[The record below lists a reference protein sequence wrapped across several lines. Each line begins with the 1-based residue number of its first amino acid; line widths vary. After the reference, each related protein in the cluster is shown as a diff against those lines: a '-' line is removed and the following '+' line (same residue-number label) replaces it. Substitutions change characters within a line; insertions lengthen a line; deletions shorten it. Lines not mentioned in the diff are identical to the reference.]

1 MATASTV
8 NLHAPAVLTSDFDYH
23 LPPELIASEP
33 LPDRAASR
41 MLVVNREAG
50 TLEHRSFADLP
61 QYVRPGDL
69 WVMNN
74 TRVVPA
80 RYFSNDGSREVLRLE
95 PLTAT
100 RWRCMVKPGKKFR
113 LGHTVQIGDATGT
126 VEDILENGERILQWD
141 REVDEATHG
150 HLALPHY
157 MGRDDQPADRERYQT
172 VFAQAAGAIAAPTA
186 GLHFTPEILE
196 KLPHAFVTL
205 HVGVGTFQPVKADK
219 LEEHVMHSEN
229 YVVSAETAT
238 AVQAAK
244 RVVAVGTTAMRTLET
259 VARDHD
265 GQVVAQSGSTDIFIY
280 PGYPFRAV
288 GAMLTNFHLPKS
300 TLIMLVS
307 AFAGKEL
314 ILRAYEEAIRE
325 RYRFFSYGDCMLIL

>member
-1 MATASTV
+1 M
-8 NLHAPAVLTSDFDYH
+8 LTSDFDYS

-41 MLVVNREAG
+41 MLVVHRETG
-50 TLEHRSFADLP
+50 TLEHRLFSDLP
-61 QYVRPGDL
+61 KFARAGDL

-95 PLTAT
+95 PLTET
-100 RWRCMVKPGKKFR
+100 RWRCMVKPGKRFR
-113 LGHTVQIGDATGT
+113 VGHTVEVGEATGT
-126 VEDILENGERILQWD
+126 VIEILENGERIIQWD
-141 REVDEATHG
+141 RVVDEEAHG

-186 GLHFTPEILE
+186 GLHFTPEILAG
-196 KLPHAFVTL
+196 LPHAFVTL
-205 HVGVGTFQPVKADK
+205 HVGVGTFQPVKVDHIQ
-219 LEEHVMHSEN
+219 EHVMHREC
-229 YVVSAETAT
+229 YVVPPETAV
-238 AVQAAK
+238 AVQNAQ

-259 VARDHD
+259 VARDNN
-265 GQVVAQSGSTDIFIY
+265 GQIVAQSGSTDIFIY
-280 PGYPFRAV
+280 PGFQFKAV

-307 AFAGKEL
+307 AFAGREL
-314 ILRAYEEAIRE
+314 IMRAYEEAIRE